1 MLAFGQTPHVGWP
14 LGLQPSAIIILQCAM
29 CSLAWRWRLQSALRA
44 DQESFSIESDPLLL
58 DSKAPCQQLRVVLQL
73 QGRTNWSISVYLW
86 EKLCPNIIVKLSD
99 SDPNTIEK
107 LSALDPIWPQ
117 IHGKVG
123 WVIYVKDQL
132 LRHFSILNQIRFML
146 ICNVSEK
153 FTFSCIWGLV
163 S

>member
-86 EKLCPNIIVKLSD
+86 EKLCLNIIEKVSD
-99 SDPNTIEK
+99 SDPNIIVRNSNCWAHED
-107 LSALDPIWPQ
+107 L
-117 IHGKVG
+117 
-123 WVIYVKDQL
+123 Y
-132 LRHFSILNQIRFML
+132 LRESMNP
-146 ICNVSEK
+146 ICNTGLQKSVSTGRLRIEVK
-153 FTFSCIWGLV
+153 IDLLMLNWPFPIDHW
-163 S
+163 